1 MTNTEMSSMF
11 DTLLNSYATR
21 GLFGET
27 ASGSIN
33 LDEYE
38 KSVYLTQAQ
47 DIIVKSYFDKTLNPQ
62 GQGFD
67 DSARRQVDFSSLIE
81 VKNIDYVGNGSG
93 TPTTV
98 YHSTDKIWGGNEDE
112 LNTGDDYLGT
122 IRIKNK
128 TNNDLN
134 VVLKTISDTSFV
146 TGGVSAGNTEGSL
159 VVVFAPL
166 SKTPN
171 YTLAELIANTQNAFY
186 SGNNL
191 SDFLELSLVD
201 GEGNDTPSTDITAEF
216 GTIPGSS
223 QIYPN
228 TGGFDDRGRIYKMP
242 VMEGTTNISDVLFI
256 LNEKLI
262 ATDGYGDKT
271 DFVIVPINYQEYD
284 REMSKAYAQPL
295 KKQAWRLF
303 QNIETGFDIYSELI
317 PRFDTDMTGAIYR
330 VRYVRRPKPIVL
342 SNLDGLSIEG
352 ETDESSCELNP
363 ILHMDIVQKAVELV
377 YATRGART
385 SSNNS

>member
-27 ASGSIN
+27 TSGSIN

-81 VKNIDYVGNGSG
+81 VKDIDYIGGSSTITRHTLSKDWEEGNI
-93 TPTTV
+93 V
-98 YHSTDKIWGGNEDE
+98 YASVS
-112 LNTGDDYLGT
+112 L
-122 IRIKNK
+122 
-128 TNNDLN
+128 TNR
-134 VVLKTISDTSFV
+134 TS
-146 TGGVSAGNTEGSL
+146 ASL
-159 VVVFAPL
+159 VVDISIEGSATLQGNQSGINAAIDQGHLVIRLCSDDLVSQQTDLSNIEEELLITQVEDTDNVVGDYIGFTTSNVYGRDLPSDGFSISYSLNAP
-166 SKTPN
+166 
-171 YTLAELIANTQNAFY
+171 
-186 SGNNL
+186 
-191 SDFLELSLVD
+191 
-201 GEGNDTPSTDITAEF
+201 
-216 GTIPGSS
+216 TIVQSE
-223 QIYPN
+223 YP
-228 TGGFDDRGRIYKMP
+228 TFDDRGYIYKMP
-242 VMEGTTNISDVLFI
+242 SETVGEQEISKVLFI

-317 PRFDTDMTGAIYR
+317 PRFDTVMTNAVYR

-352 ETDESSCELNP
+352 ETDESGCELNP

>member
-1 MTNTEMSSMF
+1 MSSMF

-27 ASGSIN
+27 ALGSIN

-67 DSARRQVDFSSLIE
+67 DSARRQVDFSSLIKVE
-81 VKNIDYVGNGSG
+81 NINLQSGS
-93 TPTTV
+93 TSSKE
-98 YHSTDKIWGGNEDE
+98 YHSVTKIWGGINDDFNSGNHHLGDITITNKTANDLTVVLETISGTFLPSGVSSGFTDATTIQITLAPEASGGLTMAELMENIQNAYCQGNPLSDYLEVSFEEGDEDDSP
-112 LNTGDDYLGT
+112 NTG
-122 IRIKNK
+122 
-128 TNNDLN
+128 
-134 VVLKTISDTSFV
+134 
-146 TGGVSAGNTEGSL
+146 
-159 VVVFAPL
+159 
-166 SKTPN
+166 
-171 YTLAELIANTQNAFY
+171 
-186 SGNNL
+186 
-191 SDFLELSLVD
+191 
-201 GEGNDTPSTDITAEF
+201 ITATF
-216 GTIPGSS
+216 GTIAG
-223 QIYPN
+223 YTETYTT
-228 TGGFDDRGRIYKMP
+228 TGGFDDRGYIYKMP
-242 VMEGTTNISDVLFI
+242 SETVGEQEISKVLFI

-262 ATDGYGDKT
+262 AHDGYGDKT

-363 ILHMDIVQKAVELV
+363 ILHMDIIQKAVELV
-377 YATRGART
+377 YATRGTRT